1 MSATTV
7 LNIAALIAL
16 LPATAASLRG
26 LTAEPG
32 RLFWLLLAVAVAGP
46 VVWTVAATHGH
57 WRTDLSFA
65 LWVSV
70 SAGLSVYAVSAVFSR
85 AVARLAPVFLS
96 LMTILAVL
104 AAVSEGAGG
113 ARETAAPVQDG
124 GWFWL
129 HILVSVATYALLA
142 VAAAASLAALIQER
156 ALKRKQPLKRLAGL
170 PSVLDCEGVV
180 VRFLWLTEAVLALGL
195 ATGTAINL
203 THEAPGLIFDHK
215 TVFAIAAFLVI
226 GALLIAH
233 ERSGARG
240 RRVARLVLLAY
251 LFVTLAYPGVKFVS
265 GVLLG

>member
-1 MSATTV
+1 MSASTA
-7 LNIAALIAL
+7 LNIAALIAV

-46 VVWTVAATHGH
+46 VVWTVAATHGS

-70 SAGLSVYAVSAVFSR
+70 SASLTVYAVSAVFSR
-85 AVARLAPVFLS
+85 AVARLAPVFLT
-96 LMTILAVL
+96 LMTLLALL
-104 AAVSEGAGG
+104 AAVSEGTGG
-113 ARETAAPVQDG
+113 ARDAGAPMADG

-156 ALKRKQPLKRLAGL
+156 ALKRKRPLTRLAGL
-170 PSVLDCEGVV
+170 HGHGMDE
-180 VRFLWLTEAVLALGL
+180 LAELHL
-195 ATGTAINL
+195 
-203 THEAPGLIFDHK
+203 DHK
-215 TVFAIAAFLVI
+215 TVFAIAAFMVI